1 MTAAT
6 GPLRGVKV
14 VELAGMGP
22 APFCAM
28 LLADMGADVIRV
40 ERANAPERGIPVAPH
55 FEVLNRG
62 RRSVSLDL
70 KTPAGVD
77 TLLQLIGRADILLEG
92 FRPGAMERLGV
103 GPGECHAVNPRLVYG
118 RMTGFGQEGP
128 LARAAGH
135 DVNYIALTG
144 ALAAIGPADGPPTL
158 PLNLL
163 GDFGGGG
170 MLLAVGLLAA
180 YVHAKETGTG
190 QVVDAAMVDGSAL
203 LMASTFGLKAAG
215 VWRPGRGS
223 NILDGGAP
231 WYGVY
236 MTADGEYVSLG
247 AIEPRFYSDLLQRL
261 GLNEAQLPQRKERE
275 RWPQLRAAIA
285 GRILSRTRQEWQ
297 EALEGT
303 DVCFAPVL
311 SMEEAPRHPHMAARA
326 TFTHIGGVLQPA
338 PAPRFSLTPSAVQR
352 PPPTPGEH
360 TLEVLRDWGVI
371 ERQGAPAD
379 HTAIAQ

>member
-1 MTAAT
+1 
-6 GPLRGVKV
+6 
-14 VELAGMGP
+14 MGP

-40 ERANAPERGIPVAPH
+40 ERANAPERGIPVDPR

-70 KTPAGVD
+70 KTPAGIE
-77 TLLQLIGRADILLEG
+77 TLLRLVERADILLEG

-103 GPGECHAVNPRLVYG
+103 GPNECHAVNPRLVYG

-144 ALAAIGPADGPPTL
+144 ALAAMGPAEGPPTL
-158 PLNLL
+158 PLNLV

-180 YVHAKETGTG
+180 YVHAKDSGQG

-215 VWRPGRGS
+215 VWQPGRGN

-261 GLNEAQLPQRKERE
+261 DINETQLPARKDRQG
-275 RWPQLRAAIA
+275 WPQLRAAIA
-285 GRILSRTRQEWQ
+285 GRILSRTRQQWQ
-297 EALEGT
+297 EVLEGT

-311 SMEEAPRHPHMAARA
+311 SMEEAPQHSHMAARD
-326 TFTHIGGVLQPA
+326 TFIHIGGVLQPA
-338 PAPRFSLTPSAVQR
+338 PAPRFSRTPSAVQR

-360 TLEVLRDWGVI
+360 TQEVLREWDVTC
-371 ERQGAPAD
+371 R
-379 HTAIAQ
+379 